1 MYSDKVM
8 DHFEHPRNVGEIEN
22 ASGVGTV
29 GNAKCGDIMR
39 IYLDIDDA
47 THMIR
52 DCKFKTFGCGAAVAT
67 SSMATEMV
75 KGKTAIFISHRLSST
90 RFCDKIV
97 MFEDG
102 RIIEEGT
109 HEQLIKAN
117 RKYRNMFQVQAQYYK
132 DKEGEVC

>member
-1 MYSDKVM
+1 
-8 DHFEHPRNVGEIEN
+8 
-22 ASGVGTV
+22 
-29 GNAKCGDIMR
+29 
-39 IYLDIDDA
+39 
-47 THMIR
+47 
-52 DCKFKTFGCGAAVAT
+52 
-67 SSMATEMV
+67 MV

-109 HEQLIKAN
+109 HEQLIKTN
-117 RKYRNMFQVQAQYYK
+117 GKYRNMFQVQAQYYK

>member
-1 MYSDKVM
+1 
-8 DHFEHPRNVGEIEN
+8 
-22 ASGVGTV
+22 
-29 GNAKCGDIMR
+29 
-39 IYLDIDDA
+39 
-47 THMIR
+47 
-52 DCKFKTFGCGAAVAT
+52 
-67 SSMATEMV
+67 MV

-117 RKYRNMFQVQAQYYK
+117 GKYRNMFQIQAQYYK

>member
-1 MYSDKVM
+1 
-8 DHFEHPRNVGEIEN
+8 
-22 ASGVGTV
+22 
-29 GNAKCGDIMR
+29 
-39 IYLDIDDA
+39 
-47 THMIR
+47 
-52 DCKFKTFGCGAAVAT
+52 
-67 SSMATEMV
+67 MV

-109 HEQLIKAN
+109 HEQLINAN
-117 RKYRNMFQVQAQYYK
+117 GKYRNMFQVQAQYYK